1 MALFVSGLAIA
12 PTMITTMALI
22 EAHVPHAKLT
32 EGMTWISTGLAVG
45 IAVGSS
51 VTGWVVDTAGAQT
64 GYVVSVSAGVAAAAV
79 AFAGYRRLTRPAQ
92 GRCQQ
97 SMGTATAGQ
106 SSKERTAWH
115 NWAGNITATP
125 ARTVTPA
132 SVGELQE
139 TVRRAAEDGLRV
151 KAVGTGHSFTAAA
164 ATDGV
169 LVRPQALAGIRS
181 IDRAAGTVTV
191 AAGTVLKDLNQ
202 ALAAAGL
209 SLTNMGDIMEQTV
222 SGATSTGTHGTG
234 RDSASIAAQIRGL
247 ELVTADG
254 RLLTCSEKENPEV
267 FAAARLGIGALGIVT
282 AITFAVE
289 PIFFLTAREE
299 PMGFDRVTAEF
310 EEHFAENEHFEFY
323 WFPHTGNCNTKR
335 NNRSQGPAAPPG
347 PVSAWIEDELLSNG
361 LFQAVNSL
369 GRAVPATIPSI
380 ARVASR
386 ALSAR
391 TYTDIPYK
399 VFTSPAGCASW
410 RWSTPSRAGRSSR
423 RCGSCGRWSTAR
435 GCGSASPWR
444 CGRPRR
450 TTSRCRRPPG
460 ATRRTSRCTCT
471 RTPRTAPT
479 SPRPRPSSPRTAAVR
494 TGARCTRGTPG
505 TSRRPTRVSASSSR
519 CATAWTPTGSSA
531 TTTCGASWGTESVRC
546 QGTFCRAAG
555 CEAFGPVV
563 GAGGVGGGDA
573 LGVSFDGEAPGVG
586 SVEASGFP
594 EPEGLGPGLGLRP
607 PDEDEGLGDVP
618 GPGVRPPLS
627 SPFFSSAPGSWWG
640 GVGRSW
646 PTLRVP
652 PEKSVPPPS
661 LTEVPAMAS

>member
-1 MALFVSGLAIA
+1 
-12 PTMITTMALI
+12 
-22 EAHVPHAKLT
+22 
-32 EGMTWISTGLAVG
+32 
-45 IAVGSS
+45 
-51 VTGWVVDTAGAQT
+51 
-64 GYVVSVSAGVAAAAV
+64 
-79 AFAGYRRLTRPAQ
+79 
-92 GRCQQ
+92 
-97 SMGTATAGQ
+97 MGTATAGQ

-115 NWAGNITATP
+115 NWAGNVTATP
-125 ARTVTPA
+125 VRTVTPA
-132 SVGELQE
+132 SVGEIQE
-139 TVRRAAEDGLRV
+139 AVRRAAEEGLRV

-310 EEHFAENEHFEFY
+310 EEHFVENEHFEFY

-399 VFTSPAGCASW
+399 VFTSPRRVRFVEMEYALPRGQVVEAL
-410 RWSTPSRAGRSSR
+410 RELRAMVDRSRLRISF
-423 RCGSCGRWSTAR
+423 
-435 GCGSASPWR
+435 PVEV
-444 CGRPRR
+444 
-450 TTSRCRRPPG
+450 
-460 ATRRTSRCTCT
+460 
-471 RTPRTAPT
+471 RTAPADDIT
-479 SPRPRPSSPRTAAVR
+479 LSTASGRDTAYIAVHMYKNTPYHAYFTAAEAIFTAHGGRPHWGKVH
-494 TGARCTRGTPG
+494 TRDAGYFAEAYPRFG
-505 TSRRPTRVSASSSR
+505 EFLALRDRLDPDRVFGNDYLRRV
-519 CATAWTPTGSSA
+519 
-531 TTTCGASWGTESVRC
+531 
-546 QGTFCRAAG
+546 
-555 CEAFGPVV
+555 
-563 GAGGVGGGDA
+563 
-573 LGVSFDGEAPGVG
+573 
-586 SVEASGFP
+586 
-594 EPEGLGPGLGLRP
+594 
-607 PDEDEGLGDVP
+607 LGD
-618 GPGVRPPLS
+618 
-627 SPFFSSAPGSWWG
+627 
-640 GVGRSW
+640 
-646 PTLRVP
+646 
-652 PEKSVPPPS
+652 
-661 LTEVPAMAS
+661 